1 MGINKL
7 IVLNLNNFLII
18 FKKTKCVYKM
28 KKIKTIVVP
37 LDFSYSSF
45 EAVKYASFFA
55 KAHNSRIFLINIIPG
70 LNYFYTYPDTG
81 VSSAHII
88 GMQRKMNDEMKENS
102 LKRLKYT
109 EDTKYLKNLQVK
121 SEVIMGTDIY
131 SDIISYAQSK
141 NADLIVMGTKGNTSF
156 KKAFLGS
163 KTERVIRFTKIP
175 VLAIRGKV
183 GVPKI
188 KKVVFASDFTTESYS
203 VYPTLNNL
211 VKEFDPVIHLLKINT
226 KNQFRS
232 FKDNKGDL
240 DRFIKRFSGK
250 FVPHVRANY
259 EIDEGITNF
268 ARLNKAD
275 LIAIGLRR
283 KKGPRRVL
291 GNRIAEGII
300 RLTGLPVLAIDIP

>member
-1 MGINKL
+1 M
-7 IVLNLNNFLII
+7 VLNFNKFMII
-18 FKKTKCVYKM
+18 FKQQNVFSKM

-55 KAHNSRIFLINIIPG
+55 KAHNSRIHLINIIPG
-70 LNYFYTYPDTG
+70 LNYFYAYPDAG
-81 VSSAHII
+81 VTSAHVI
-88 GMQRKMNDEMKENS
+88 GMHRKMMDEMKENN

-109 EDTKYLKNLQVK
+109 ENTRFLKNLQVN
-121 SEVIMGTDIY
+121 STVLAGTDIY
-131 SDIISYAQSK
+131 SDIISFAESK
-141 NADLIVMGTKGNTSF
+141 NADLIVMGTKGTTSF

-163 KTERVIRFTKIP
+163 KTERLIRFTNIP
-175 VLAIRGKV
+175 VLAIRGKI

-188 KKVVFASDFTTESYS
+188 KKVVFASDFTTESYA

-211 VKEFDPVIHLLKINT
+211 VKELNPVIHLLKINT

-232 FKDNKGDL
+232 FKNNKSDL
-240 DRFIKRFSGK
+240 DKFAKRFTGK

-259 EIDEGITNF
+259 EIDEGIVNF
-268 ARLNKAD
+268 ARLNKVD

-283 KKGPRRVL
+283 KKGPRRIL